1 MLCWANFFAGVVVF
15 MVTFF
20 GNGIPLSPYSVY
32 NPYFYFN
39 EKLKNSTFHA
49 VESHINTK
57 IGKF

>member
-32 NPYFYFN
+32 NPYLLF
-39 EKLKNSTFHA
+39 
-49 VESHINTK
+49 
-57 IGKF
+57 